1 MRAAITGILFVAAGA
16 VHFIRPAMYAQIVPP
31 QLGHA
36 GVLVAISG
44 IAEMAGGLGLMIP
57 RTRRAAGF
65 GLIAL
70 LVAVWPAN
78 IYMAI
83 EADRFAAAAPAW
95 VLWARLPLQ
104 VAMIWWVERISRTP
118 RPD

>member
-1 MRAAITGILFVAAGA
+1 MRVAITALLFIAAGA
-16 VHFIRPAMYAQIVPP
+16 VHFIRPAMYEKIVPP

-36 GVLVAISG
+36 PELVAISG
-44 IAEMAGGLGLMIP
+44 IAEIAGGLGLLIP
-57 RTRRAAGF
+57 RTRRAAGL

-95 VLWARLPLQ
+95 ILWARVPLQ
-104 VAMIWWVERISRTP
+104 IALIWWIERISR
-118 RPD
+118 

>member
-1 MRAAITGILFVAAGA
+1 MRASTIVTGVLFIAAGA
-16 VHFIRPAMYAQIVPP
+16 VHFIRPAMYEQIVPP

-44 IAEMAGGLGLMIP
+44 LAEIAGGLGLMIP
-57 RTRRAAGF
+57 QTRRAAGI

-78 IYMAI
+78 IYMAF

-95 VLWARLPLQ
+95 VLWSRVPLQ
-104 VAMIWWVERISRTP
+104 VALIWWVERVSR
-118 RPD
+118 

>member
-1 MRAAITGILFVAAGA
+1 TGVLFIAAGVA
-16 VHFIRPAMYAQIVPP
+16 HFVRPAMYEQIVPP

-44 IAEMAGGLGLMIP
+44 LAEIAGGLGLMIP
-57 RTRRAAGF
+57 RTRRAAGL

-78 IYMAI
+78 IYMAF
-83 EADRFAAAAPAW
+83 EADRFSAVAPAW
-95 VLWARLPLQ
+95 ILWARVALQ
-104 VAMIWWVERISRTP
+104 VVMIWWVERISR
-118 RPD
+118 